1 MQRWIV
7 LGAVAIVLMLG
18 GGAFV
23 LHVYKQNRPH
33 PVWVP
38 LPINPEV
45 PGDKRKEI
53 AKDLKAKLNQP
64 EILIQVCKE
73 LGLAK
78 KWEMA
83 SDQAASAE
91 LSMRLFVKVGETASA
106 MGSVPSINVGVSG
119 KVKEK
124 EDSEAISLRLMK
136 DVWKILGI
144 KPPQQKEP

>member
-18 GGAFV
+18 GGAFA
-23 LHVYKQNRPH
+23 LHAYKQNRPH

-64 EILIQVCKE
+64 EILIQVCKD

-78 KWEMA
+78 KWEMDA
-83 SDQAASAE
+83 DQAAAE

-106 MGSVPSINVGVSG
+106 MGNVPSINVGVSG

-124 EDSEAISLRLMK
+124 EDSEAISLRLTK

-144 KPPQQKEP
+144 KPPQQKES